1 MSLLQPVLSQSAMI
15 GDRIEDFLDRF
26 AIAWNGGDAAGF
38 ATLFIEDATY
48 VTWQGQWLRGRE
60 EIARMR
66 NCLLRDDGSG
76 APLRIRPLSVRAL
89 GPAVRLVVAA
99 GGNGEV
105 QTFTLILQSGRWVC
119 AAVQNTAIGLP
130 SD

>member
-1 MSLLQPVLSQSAMI
+1 MSHLQPVQSRSALI

-26 AIAWNGGDAAGF
+26 AA
-38 ATLFIEDATY
+38 LFIEDATY
-48 VTWQGQWLRGRE
+48 VTWQGQWVRGRE

-66 NCLLRDDGSG
+66 NCLLRDDGSA

-105 QTFTLILQSGRWVC
+105 QTFTLILQAGHWVC

>member
-1 MSLLQPVLSQSAMI
+1 MSLAQPTLSRSTMV

-26 AIAWNGGDAAGF
+26 GAAWNTGDAASF
-38 ATLFIEDATY
+38 AALFIEDATY
-48 VTWQGQWLRGRE
+48 VTWQGQWVRGRE

-66 NCLLRDDGSG
+66 DFLSHGCEAD
-76 APLRIRPLSVRAL
+76 APLRVKPLSVRAL

-105 QTFTLILQSGRWVC
+105 QTFTLILQGGRWVC